1 MTRLDLLTLITSATS
16 FVAALAF
23 GIIAFA
29 LRTSHDQRLQA
40 WAVISIV
47 LSLAFFLAFV
57 RDAMIMSE
65 GYTEPSAWL
74 NFAIRALVMLAALNG
89 VRAFVMAKP

>member
-1 MTRLDLLTLITSATS
+1 MSLNLIMLVTSACS
-16 FVAALAF
+16 FIAALAF

-29 LRTSHDQRLQA
+29 LRTSRDQRLQA

-47 LSLAFFLAFV
+47 MAFASFLAFI
-57 RDAMIMSE
+57 RDAMIMSD

-74 NFAIRALVMLAALNG
+74 NLSIRLLVMLAALNG
-89 VRAFVMAKP
+89 VRAFVMAKA